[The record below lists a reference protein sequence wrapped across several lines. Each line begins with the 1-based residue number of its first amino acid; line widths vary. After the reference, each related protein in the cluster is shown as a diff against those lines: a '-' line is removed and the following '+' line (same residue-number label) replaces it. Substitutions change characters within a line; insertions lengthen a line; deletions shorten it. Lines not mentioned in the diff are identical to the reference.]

1 MIHVK
6 RWLGI
11 RHLRYLWHSWCFYRW
26 WRYAKC
32 QSTDADLK
40 YLDDVWE
47 GRA

>member
-11 RHLRYLWHSWCFYRW
+11 RHIRYLWLSWCF
-26 WRYAKC
+26 WRYWHFSKC
-32 QSTDADLK
+32 PVDADLK
-40 YLDDVWE
+40 LLDDVWE